1 MADVSDSSNYDSMK
15 DNIRKTLI
23 ELQYSLGNSININ
36 IRINKILEYIDS
48 VKSHEDINFEF
59 MKDLDELNN
68 ILLNVDNNSVLFS
81 ELKKKISIFKEKF
94 PDNTSMKSLLKYS
107 QENQPTEEAAEAE
120 AAQQQKEFD
129 LETLKN
135 TLIEIV
141 PLLENNNKKVSWF
154 PNRIKNTSIKTA
166 IDTLNFF
173 ITNSG
178 DTQKNDEI
186 FKLKL
191 KDAMAINKL
200 KFAMD
205 IITANLGSNNSII
218 KDKNERLKLIKKI
231 DDVDA
236 QLNVVNGGKKSK
248 KLPKKE
254 ILGKMRCI
262 YKIPGDRKE
271 YLKHKGKL
279 ITVKEYKEL
288 MKAKPKKKEAKPKKV
303 KKTKSKK

>member
-1 MADVSDSSNYDSMK
+1 MADVPDSSNYDSMK

-23 ELQYSLGNSININ
+23 ELQHSLGNSININ
-36 IRINKILEYIDS
+36 IKINKILEYIDS
-48 VKSHEDINFEF
+48 VKSHKDINIEF

-68 ILLNVDNNSVLFS
+68 ILLNVDNNRVLFS
-81 ELKKKISIFKEKF
+81 ELKNNISNFKEKF
-94 PDNTSMKSLLKYS
+94 PDNTSMKSLLKYY
-107 QENQPTEEAAEAE
+107 QENQPTEEAAE
-120 AAQQQKEFD
+120 AQQQKEFD

-154 PNRIKNTSIKTA
+154 PSRIKNTSIKTA

-200 KFAMD
+200 NIAMN

-218 KDKNERLKLIKKI
+218 KDENERLKLIDKI
-231 DDVDA
+231 DALSPIINALKVH
-236 QLNVVNGGKKSK
+236 VNGGKKSK

-254 ILGKMRCI
+254 ILGKIRCI

-288 MKAKPKKKEAKPKKV
+288 I
-303 KKTKSKK
+303 KTKSKK